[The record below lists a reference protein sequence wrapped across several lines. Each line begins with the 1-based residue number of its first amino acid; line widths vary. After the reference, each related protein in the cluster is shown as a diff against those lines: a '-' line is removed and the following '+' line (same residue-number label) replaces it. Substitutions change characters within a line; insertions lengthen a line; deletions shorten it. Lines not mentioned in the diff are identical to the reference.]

1 MRWNKRPQAERN
13 RIVQNTLRR
22 LQRKAS
28 RIAGAPGGDLA
39 MLAHDTNQP
48 ALRGMQMPDTKLVDM
63 VDNFYS
69 EATQLAQ
76 RLRSAGTNATREKLG
91 RLVAAVDT
99 ALETA
104 RQNALLSRESFVKS
118 NARIEVGC
126 QVSYAHVVGT
136 GVNRIT
142 GVVIDVCEPRYRYIV
157 RENSTGD
164 EFVVNGTKL
173 HSRLYAHVP
182 GALSLARTSQPH
194 APRST
199 QRVAQNE
206 LTFEVCSVGTARIAV
221 FADGD
226 ILQAP
231 VGMQQD
237 AFLEYVYHRKSHP
250 ACKTGDRAR
259 QRARHTT

>member
-1 MRWNKRPQAERN
+1 MRWNKRLQAERN

-22 LQRKAS
+22 LERKAS

-48 ALRGMQMPDTKLVDM
+48 ALPGMQMPDTKLTDM

-69 EATQLAQ
+69 EATQLSQ

-91 RLVAAVDT
+91 RLVAAVDN

-157 RENSTGD
+157 RESSGD
-164 EFVVNGTKL
+164 EFIVNGTKL

-182 GALSLARTSQPH
+182 GVLSCARTSQPH

-237 AFLEYVYHRKSHP
+237 AFLEYVYRCKSS
-250 ACKTGDRAR
+250 AA
-259 QRARHTT
+259 